1 MNANMIG
8 GAERRNCAFTGVPT
22 FLRSAYCDDLRKLT
36 AQWAILGVP
45 YDEGSPFAPGSRFA
59 PRSIRE
65 HSLRFRNAGVYDS
78 ASRRPLLDGFVPS
91 GAIVDTGDVDILPS
105 NPERSLA
112 NLRETVAASVARG
125 ARPIVLG
132 GDHAISFP
140 VVSAFAEELH
150 VIQLDAH
157 LDYMPVS
164 ADLQHTNGQGFR
176 KIHALPTVQS
186 LTQIG
191 IRGLRNYTR
200 DFEDAERNDSRIF
213 TMPQLR
219 KLGAAGALAHL
230 PDRAR
235 CYVSIDI
242 DAYDM
247 SLTPGCVSAEPGG
260 LLWDDMTALLSENQ
274 PPLQCRGI
282 RLGRSQSDAG
292 CRHGHHFLPRG
303 SHSRVPSRSAARRMI
318 PAPTAAL
325 ADHVACDIAVIG
337 AGIIGLAAASQLQAD
352 GLRVCVVDPNL
363 PASGCSSG
371 NAGYLSVGNCFPTAA
386 PARR

>member
-8 GAERRNCAFTGVPT
+8 GPGRRNCAFSGVPT
-22 FLRSAYCDDLRKLT
+22 FMRSQYCDDLSMLT
-36 AQWAILGVP
+36 AQWAVLGVP

-78 ASRRPLLDGFVPS
+78 ATRRPLLDGFVPS
-91 GAIVDTGDVDILPS
+91 GAIVDIGDVDVLPS

-112 NLRETVAASVARG
+112 NLRETVACIRARG
-125 ARPIVLG
+125 AKPLVIG

-140 VVSAFAEELH
+140 VVSAFTEPLH

-157 LDYMPVS
+157 LDYMAVN

-176 KIHALPTVQS
+176 KIHALRTVRS

-191 IRGLRNYTR
+191 IRGLRNYTN
-200 DFEDAERNDSRIF
+200 DFSDAERNGSRIF
-213 TMPQLR
+213 TMPELR
-219 KLGAAGALAHL
+219 TLGAAGALAHL
-230 PDRAR
+230 PEGAR

-260 LLWDDMTALLSENQ
+260 LLWDDMTALLSVISRRFDVQGFDLVEVN
-274 PPLQCRGI
+274 PMLDVGTGI
-282 RLGRSQSDAG
+282 TSY
-292 CRHGHHFLPRG
+292 
-303 SHSRVPSRSAARRMI
+303 
-318 PAPTAAL
+318 
-325 ADHVACDIAVIG
+325 
-337 AGIIGLAAASQLQAD
+337 LAAATMVFFLGQLH
-352 GLRVCVVDPNL
+352 GR
-363 PASGCSSG
+363 
-371 NAGYLSVGNCFPTAA
+371 
-386 PARR
+386 